1 MQFPLSIAFKILT
14 FVPQMSVRDASGQEI
29 GYVRQKLFALREN
42 VTVFAD
48 ETQQQPIYAIKA
60 DRVIDFTANY
70 HFADQHGQTI
80 GLVRREGMRSLWRA
94 HYIISVGDRPAFDVH
109 EDNPFVRLV
118 DNLLGQIPV
127 IGLLTGYILNPR
139 YNVTRIGSDADACT
153 MLKQPALL
161 ESRFAIEQLA
171 PITPEEQAC
180 LLLGLM
186 MIILLERSRG

>member
-70 HFADQHGQTI
+70 HFTDQRGHTI

-94 HYIISVGDRPAFDVH
+94 HYIISVADRPTFEVH
-109 EDNPFVRLV
+109 EANPFVRLV
-118 DNLLGQIPV
+118 DNLLGEIPF
-127 IGLLTGYILNPR
+127 IGFLTGYVLNPR
-139 YNVTRIGSDADACT
+139 YNVTRAGSGADAFT
-153 MLKQPALL
+153 MIKQPALL

-171 PITPEEQAC
+171 PVAAEEQAC